1 MYEHILVP
9 VDLVHVDE
17 LDKAIATA
25 GQLARLFDADLTFVG
40 VTAATPTPVAPNP
53 QEFQKKLEAFATSQG
68 ETYGVRAAGKGYTAH
83 DPAVQIDE
91 TLLQAVDDIGADLV
105 VMASHVPNVVDAIL
119 PSHGGK
125 LASHATVSVF
135 IVR

>member
-9 VDLVHVDE
+9 VDLVHVDS
-17 LDKAIATA
+17 LDKAITTA
-25 GQLARLFDADLTFVG
+25 ARLAQLFDASLTFVG
-40 VTAATPTPVAPNP
+40 VTAATPTPVAHNP
-53 QEFQKKLEAFATSQG
+53 QEFQQKLEAFAAAQAD
-68 ETYGVRAAGKGYTAH
+68 TYGVRAAGKGYTAH

-91 TLLQAVDDIGADLV
+91 TLLQAVDDVGADLI
-105 VMASHVPNVVDAIL
+105 VMASHVPNVADAIL

-125 LASHATVSVF
+125 LATHAAVSVF

>member
-9 VDLVHVDE
+9 VDLVHVDA

-25 GQLARLFDADLTFVG
+25 ARLAQLFDASLTFVG
-40 VTAATPTPVAPNP
+40 VTAATPTPVAHNP
-53 QEFQKKLEAFATSQG
+53 KEFQQKLEAFAAAQAD
-68 ETYGVRAAGKGYTAH
+68 TYGVRAAGKGYTAH

-91 TLLQAVDDIGADLV
+91 TLLQAVDDVGADLI
-105 VMASHVPNVVDAIL
+105 VMASHVPNVADAIL
-119 PSHGGK
+119 PSHGGR
-125 LASHATVSVF
+125 LATHATISVF

>member
-1 MYEHILVP
+1 MYKHILVP
-9 VDLVHVDE
+9 VDLVHVDA

-25 GQLARLFDADLTFVG
+25 ARLAQLFDSSLTFVG
-40 VTAATPTPVAPNP
+40 VTAATPTPVAHNP
-53 QEFQKKLEAFATSQG
+53 QEFQQKLEAFAAAQAD
-68 ETYGVRAAGKGYTAH
+68 TYGVRAAGKGYTAH

-91 TLLQAVDDIGADLV
+91 TLLQAVDDVGADLI
-105 VMASHVPNVVDAIL
+105 VMASHVPNVADAIL

-125 LASHATVSVF
+125 LATHAAVSVF